1 MFVLKHIILGQLIV
15 LASLCI
21 SKDIC
26 DSTEH
31 WIIPNLK
38 LGGKYVKFNH
48 ESKNDGFERNQIF
61 ELLRNCVKS

>member
-1 MFVLKHIILGQLIV
+1 M
-15 LASLCI
+15 
-21 SKDIC
+21 C

-61 ELLRNCVKS
+61 EL